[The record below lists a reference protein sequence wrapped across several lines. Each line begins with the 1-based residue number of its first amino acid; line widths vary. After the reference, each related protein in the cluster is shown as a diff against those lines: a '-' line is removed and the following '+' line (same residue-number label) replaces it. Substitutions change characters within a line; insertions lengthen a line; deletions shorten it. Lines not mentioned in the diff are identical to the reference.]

1 MKRVVLKLM
10 FLLSLLSGVFPL
22 VLVYAQAFNS
32 QSDIRILSSSSFL
45 DTKSNEVYDFE
56 NPKDMKTFMES
67 MFPKSNFRSIKRSN
81 GCLPGSPGY
90 LNCQKNPIVSSYSVF
105 KYSYN
110 SYVSGG
116 NLVETVRVPGIVSI
130 SHSYGAS
137 VEGLASKLSMLS
149 NHYLIMVL

>member
-10 FLLSLLSGVFPL
+10 FLLSLLSGFFPL
-22 VLVYAQAFNS
+22 VLVHAQVFNS

-81 GCLPGSPGY
+81 ECLPGSPSIRIV
-90 LNCQKNPIVSSYSVF
+90 KNIQ
-105 KYSYN
+105 
-110 SYVSGG
+110 
-116 NLVETVRVPGIVSI
+116 
-130 SHSYGAS
+130 
-137 VEGLASKLSMLS
+137 
-149 NHYLIMVL
+149 